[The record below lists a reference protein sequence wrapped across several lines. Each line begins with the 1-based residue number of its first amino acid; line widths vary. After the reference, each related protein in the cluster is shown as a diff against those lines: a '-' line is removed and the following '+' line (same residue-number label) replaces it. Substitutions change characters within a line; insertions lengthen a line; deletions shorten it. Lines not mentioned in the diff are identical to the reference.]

1 MEQAT
6 IQLSQCMI
14 VKNEEKNI
22 EKALSWGK
30 DLMCEQIVVDT
41 GSTDRTVEMAKKM
54 GAKVFHYAWHDDFA
68 AAKNYAIEQAKG
80 NWIAFLDADEFFSEE
95 DTKKLIPLLER
106 ADRNPQIALIRT
118 KIAHLNEDGAVI
130 AVSSQDRL
138 FRNAPDIRYR
148 YRIHE
153 QLQTFGD
160 TRTKYFDAQDELM
173 VLHTGYGSQVNRPE
187 KGKRNVRLLEQE
199 LERYPDS
206 GMLLMYLAD
215 AYDMA
220 NRTEEALDCYRKVVW
235 DDSLDTRDSTCR
247 LRCGLQVLRMRV
259 NEPIKDIE
267 EELFKIS
274 DKLKELGY
282 GLHPDIDYF
291 KGLWH
296 LRADQ
301 ADVAAMFFE
310 NALEK
315 LELYHDAETMMTSD
329 LELINR
335 VIAMVAL
342 RKGDLQKAVRFVV
355 AALRSNRYSTYSI
368 QILLTAFRIEWRADK
383 SVESYWGF
391 LEKIYDMG
399 NVKDLLTLYKAAL
412 VVPFE
417 KLAERICEALP
428 QEVKERLGKSEGSEH
443 DKQGLCATTGT
454 DCATTGEPS
463 V

>member
-1 MEQAT
+1 MEQAK

-22 EKALSWGK
+22 EKALAWGK

-80 NWIAFLDADEFFSEE
+80 NWIAFLDADEFFAEE
-95 DTKKLIPLLER
+95 DIKKLPDLLER
-106 ADRNPQIALIRT
+106 ANENPRIALVRT
-118 KIAHLNEDGAVI
+118 KMAHLNKDGTVI

-153 QLQTFGD
+153 QLQTFG
-160 TRTKYFDAQDELM
+160 TVRTKYFDAQDELM
-173 VLHTGYGSQVNRPE
+173 IFHTGYGLQVDRPE
-187 KGKRNVRLLEQE
+187 KGRRNVRLLKQE
-199 LERYPDS
+199 LEQYPDS

-235 DDSLDTRDSTCR
+235 DDSLDTSDGTSR
-247 LRCGLQVLRMRV
+247 LQCGLQVLRIRS
-259 NEPIKDIE
+259 NELTEDTK
-267 EELFKIS
+267 EELFKIT
-274 DKLKELGY
+274 DKLQELGY
-282 GLHPDIDYF
+282 GLHPDLDYF
-291 KGLWH
+291 KGLWY
-296 LRADQ
+296 LKSGWTDT
-301 ADVAAMFFE
+301 AAIFFE

-315 LELYHDAETMMTSD
+315 LELYHDLKVTRITSN
-329 LELINR
+329 LELVNR

-342 RKGDLQKAVRFVV
+342 RKDNLQKAVRFAV
-355 AALRSNRYSTYSI
+355 AALRSNRYSADSI
-368 QILLTAFRIEWRADK
+368 QILLTAFRIEWKAGK
-383 SVESYWGF
+383 SVEPYWGF

-399 NVKDLLTLYKAAL
+399 SVKDLLTLYKAAL

-443 DKQGLCATTGT
+443 DKQGL
-454 DCATTGEPS
+454 
-463 V
+463 

>member
-1 MEQAT
+1 MEQAK

-54 GAKVFHYAWHDDFA
+54 GAKVFHYTWHDDFA

-80 NWIAFLDADEFFSEE
+80 NWIAFLDADEFFAEE
-95 DTKKLIPLLER
+95 DIKKLPDLLER
-106 ADRNPQIALIRT
+106 ANENPSIALVRT
-118 KIAHLNEDGAVI
+118 KMAHLNKDGTVI

-153 QLQTFGD
+153 QLQTFG
-160 TRTKYFDAQDELM
+160 TIRTKYFDAQDELM
-173 VLHTGYGSQVNRPE
+173 IFHTGYGLQVNRPE

-199 LERYPDS
+199 LKRYPDS
-206 GMLLMYLAD
+206 GMILMYLAD

-235 DDSLDTRDSTCR
+235 DDSLDTSDGTSR
-247 LRCGLQVLRMRV
+247 LQCGLEVLRIRS
-259 NEPIKDIE
+259 NELTEDTK
-267 EELFKIS
+267 EELFKIA
-274 DKLKELGY
+274 DKMQELGY
-282 GLHPDIDYF
+282 GLHPDLDYF
-291 KGLWH
+291 KGLWY
-296 LRADQ
+296 LKAGWTDT
-301 ADVAAMFFE
+301 AGIFFE

-315 LELYHDAETMMTSD
+315 LELYHDLKVTRITSN
-329 LELINR
+329 LELVNR

-342 RKGDLQKAVRFVV
+342 RKDNLQKAVRFAV
-355 AALRSNRYSTYSI
+355 AALRSNRYSADSI
-368 QILLTAFRIEWRADK
+368 QILLTAFRIEWKTGK
-383 SVESYWGF
+383 SVEPYWGF
-391 LEKIYDMG
+391 LEKLYDME
-399 NVKDLLTLYKAAL
+399 NIKDLLTLYKAAL

-417 KLAERICEALP
+417 KLSERLYEALP
-428 QEVKERLGKSEGSEH
+428 QEAKEQLGKSEGSEH
-443 DKQGLCATTGT
+443 DKQGL
-454 DCATTGEPS
+454 
-463 V
+463 